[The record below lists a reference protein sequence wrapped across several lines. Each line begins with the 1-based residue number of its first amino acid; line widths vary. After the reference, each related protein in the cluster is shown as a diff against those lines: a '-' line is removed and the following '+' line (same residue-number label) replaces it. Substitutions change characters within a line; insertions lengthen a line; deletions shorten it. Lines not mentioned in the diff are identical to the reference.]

1 MSGNIWST
9 PERILNIP
17 FILHNIL
24 GDRLRDLNN
33 AGYSHFL
40 TGRSVGSGELEP
52 AHKKPGMKKFSHH
65 VPETFD
71 FCFCTLGP

>member
-40 TGRSVGSGELEP
+40 TGRPVGSRELEP
-52 AHKKPGMKKFSHH
+52 AGTYVLNEK
-65 VPETFD
+65 
-71 FCFCTLGP
+71 LGHISKLYE